1 MAEARWHAFAQKL
14 KGLPQTERATDS
26 LASLVGVFA
35 ASDFVAQAA
44 ERHPEMVGD
53 LLADDALDRR
63 YRAGMLARKIAK
75 AAKAAQDEDDL
86 KRVLRA
92 IRRREMARI
101 AWRDLAGRA
110 DLTEVVETLS
120 ELADSCIDAALAW
133 LTRRA
138 YAEQGVPRGA
148 NGNELRLAVLAL
160 GKLGGHEL
168 NFSSDVDLI
177 FTYPQEGELP
187 GPRALSYGEFFLRL
201 CQSLI
206 RVLGE
211 PTADGFVFRVDTRL
225 RPFGTSGP
233 LAMSFDAMEHY
244 YQAHGREWERYAFIK
259 ARVCAGDRAAFRGPA
274 SLVRAGR
281 TRGDSAGCGVAL
293 LPATWRGSFPTLESW
308 ARKLQELTYLPL

>member
-1 MAEARWHAFAQKL
+1 
-14 KGLPQTERATDS
+14 
-26 LASLVGVFA
+26 
-35 ASDFVAQAA
+35 
-44 ERHPEMVGD
+44 MVGD

-259 ARVCAGDRAAFRGPA
+259 ARVCAGDRAAGE
-274 SLVRAGR
+274 
-281 TRGDSAGCGVAL
+281 AL
-293 LPATWRGSFPTLESW
+293 LTRLRPFVYRRYIDFGALAAIREMKEMIAREVERKSMAGNVKLGPGGIREIEFITQALQLIRGGRE
-308 ARKLQELTYLPL
+308 LPLQDRSLIAVLNWLEELQPFQS